1 MKIDKNLIMVWTM
14 LVGTAT
20 AIVWMFTQ
28 FASAERVDAL
38 ELTHNT
44 FVTSSEFQE
53 YVLSDMYDSYYQF
66 LDRLYKFEE
75 LGNMEMVLQIER
87 QLSRLRAKICASDP
101 EWEECDGSIRY

>member
-1 MKIDKNLIMVWTM
+1 MKIDKNLVMVWTM

-53 YVLSDMYDSYYQF
+53 YVLSDMYDSFYDF
-66 LDRLYKFEE
+66 IDRLHKFTEQE
-75 LGNMEMVLQIER
+75 NEDMMLQIER
-87 QLSRLRAKICASDP
+87 QLSRLRAKICAQDP
-101 EWEECDGSIRY
+101 EWEECNAGVQ

>member
-1 MKIDKNLIMVWTM
+1 MKIDKNLILVWTM

-53 YVLSDMYDSYYQF
+53 YVLSDMYDSFYDF
-66 LDRLYKFEE
+66 VDRRFKYEG
-75 LGNMEMVLQIER
+75 LGNEDMVREIER
-87 QLSRLRAKICASDP
+87 QLARLRAKICEQDP
-101 EWEECDGSIRY
+101 EWEECDRT